1 MSSKEL
7 LLKELEDLN
16 PLEILQ
22 IRSYLR
28 ELKSYARKGETT
40 KSEIDME
47 AVRQSL
53 SKIKGS
59 MSDFISNER
68 EDRI

>member
-7 LLKELEDLN
+7 LLKELEELS

-28 ELKSYARKGETT
+28 ELKSHAKKEEI
-40 KSEIDME
+40 KKAEIDMH
-47 AVRQSL
+47 AIRQSL

-59 MSDFISNER
+59 MSDFISKER